1 MHASRCVIAVLPV
14 ALSISGLGGCD
25 KLSSTTIVRTLED
38 GTRNDKSWS
47 RTWKDRAKF
56 KCLASTSGSCEI
68 VVFTSDCADAS
79 CTARVVKELSL
90 PVGKSMQV
98 SGLPR
103 GFKHCIAHDAK
114 PVVPACL
121 KA

>member
-1 MHASRCVIAVLPV
+1 MHASRCVIALLPV
-14 ALSISGLGGCD
+14 ALSVSGLGGCD

-56 KCLASTSGSCEI
+56 KCLASTSGSCQI
-68 VVFTSDCADAS
+68 VVFTSDCPEAS

-90 PVGKSMQV
+90 PVGTSMQLT
-98 SGLPR
+98 GLPH
-103 GFKHCIAHDAK
+103 GFKHCVSHDAK